1 MRHASAHRIPDVGP
15 ARLPVPELSIVV
27 PTFNEAAN
35 VPLLVAALDAA
46 LRGIAWEVIFVD
58 DDSRDGTTDAVRNIG
73 AADARVRCIRRIG
86 RRGLSGA
93 SIEGMLSSSAGI
105 VATMDGDLQHDETLL
120 PAMLAQIRS
129 GADVVVASR
138 FAAAASASD
147 GLSATRLKGSQLA
160 TQLARRMLGITVSDP
175 MSGFFMMRRPAFE
188 RVAPRLSTQGF
199 KILMDIL
206 ASASEP
212 LKTAELPLRFRP
224 RLHGV
229 SKLDNL
235 VAMEYLSLLLA
246 KASGDR
252 LSMRFVLFGLVGAI
266 GVGVH
271 LLVLKAAL
279 AGSLSFV
286 LAQGLAASAASSISP
301 EAASPA
307 IPLTPVFEAS
317 EPDLRPHVAASSTL
331 PVAVASP
338 GSIPVTRTLEDAV
351 ADMLRPMLQQWVAEN
366 MPRIIERA
374 LRTEVAQSVKPGN
387 KPPGT

>member
-1 MRHASAHRIPDVGP
+1 MRHASAHRIPDVEP

-160 TQLARRMLGITVSDP
+160 TQLARRLLGITVSDP

-286 LAQGLAASAASSISP
+286 LAQGLAAYVAMTGNFFLNNALTYRDRRLAGWRVISGLLSFYAVCSIGLVANVGIGQMIHQQTATWWLAGLAGALMAAVFNYVATSIF
-301 EAASPA
+301 
-307 IPLTPVFEAS
+307 TWR
-317 EPDLRPHVAASSTL
+317 LR
-331 PVAVASP
+331 
-338 GSIPVTRTLEDAV
+338 
-351 ADMLRPMLQQWVAEN
+351 
-366 MPRIIERA
+366 
-374 LRTEVAQSVKPGN
+374 
-387 KPPGT
+387 

>member
-286 LAQGLAASAASSISP
+286 LAQGLAAYVAMTGNFFLNNALTYRDRRLTGWRVISGLLSFYAVCSIGLVANVGIGQMIHQQTATWWLAGLAGALMAAVFNYVATSIF
-301 EAASPA
+301 
-307 IPLTPVFEAS
+307 TWR
-317 EPDLRPHVAASSTL
+317 LR
-331 PVAVASP
+331 
-338 GSIPVTRTLEDAV
+338 
-351 ADMLRPMLQQWVAEN
+351 
-366 MPRIIERA
+366 
-374 LRTEVAQSVKPGN
+374 
-387 KPPGT
+387 

>member
-1 MRHASAHRIPDVGP
+1 MRHASAPRIPDVEP

-58 DDSRDGTTDAVRNIG
+58 DDSSDGTTDAVRTIG

-160 TQLARRMLGITVSDP
+160 TQLARRMLGITISDP

-206 ASASEP
+206 ASAPDP

-286 LAQGLAASAASSISP
+286 LAQGLAAYVAMTGNFFLNNALTYRDRRLTGWCVISGLLSFYAVCSIGLVANVGIGQMIHQQTATWWLAGLAGALMAAVFNYVATSIF
-301 EAASPA
+301 
-307 IPLTPVFEAS
+307 TWR
-317 EPDLRPHVAASSTL
+317 LR
-331 PVAVASP
+331 
-338 GSIPVTRTLEDAV
+338 
-351 ADMLRPMLQQWVAEN
+351 
-366 MPRIIERA
+366 
-374 LRTEVAQSVKPGN
+374 
-387 KPPGT
+387 

>member
-1 MRHASAHRIPDVGP
+1 MRHASAHRIPDVEP
-15 ARLPVPELSIVV
+15 ARLPAPELSIVV

-206 ASASEP
+206 ASASGP

-229 SKLDNL
+229 SKLDKL

-286 LAQGLAASAASSISP
+286 LAQGLAAYVAMTGNFFLNNALTYRDRRLTGWRVISGLLSFYAVCSIGLVANVGIGQMIHQQTATWWLAGLAGALMAAVFNYVATSIF
-301 EAASPA
+301 
-307 IPLTPVFEAS
+307 TWR
-317 EPDLRPHVAASSTL
+317 LR
-331 PVAVASP
+331 
-338 GSIPVTRTLEDAV
+338 
-351 ADMLRPMLQQWVAEN
+351 
-366 MPRIIERA
+366 
-374 LRTEVAQSVKPGN
+374 
-387 KPPGT
+387 